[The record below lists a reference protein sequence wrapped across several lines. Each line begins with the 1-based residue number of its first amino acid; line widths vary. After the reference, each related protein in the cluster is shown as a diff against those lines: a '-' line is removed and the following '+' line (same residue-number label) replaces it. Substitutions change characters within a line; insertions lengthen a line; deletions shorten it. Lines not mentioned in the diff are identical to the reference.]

1 VLGRGEFPIEAEK
14 QLIARSKLS
23 EHPEPPSLRDGLRY
37 LGPKAIQ
44 LRWRLGAERAAAML
58 AQGREDYAEDWWG
71 GEEKKEKK
79 EKEKEQGKEKEKEG
93 DEEEEKGVCENME
106 ESGKEEGEGG
116 VMIGVPA
123 AAALV

>member
-1 VLGRGEFPIEAEK
+1 MLGRGEFPIEAEK

-44 LRWRLGAERAAAML
+44 LRGHLGAERAAAML

-79 EKEKEQGKEKEKEG
+79 AKEKEQEKEKEG
-93 DEEEEKGVCENME
+93 DEEEEEGVCENME
-106 ESGKEEGEGG
+106 ESGDEEEEGG
-116 VMIGVPA
+116 VMIGSPA
-123 AAALV
+123 AASVV